1 MLEEIKKIFIEV
13 IQSIAPIIVVI
24 TALLFILKLPG
35 ETIVQFLGG
44 AVLFTLGLFLFLIGI
59 QVGLLPV
66 GEAVGAALAEK
77 GSLPVLIGTAFILGL
92 TVTVAEPNT
101 RVLSHYVEMAS
112 DGRIGASTLTIAVA
126 LGVAVFVALALL
138 RLFLNIPLSLLL
150 GIGCAATLSLLIFTP
165 AQFAAVSYDAG
176 GVITGPLLVP
186 FVLALG
192 IGIAS
197 VLGGKS
203 VLEDGFGLVGL
214 AFFGPIIGVMLLGVM
229 LG

>member
-1 MLEEIKKIFIEV
+1 MLQETKDIFKEIG
-13 IQSIAPIIVVI
+13 QSVTPIIALI
-24 TALLFILKLPG
+24 TLLLLILRMPAQ
-35 ETIVQFLGG
+35 TIWQFLGG
-44 AVLFTLGLFLFLIGI
+44 ALLFTLGLFLFLIGI
-59 QVGLLPV
+59 RVGLLPL

-77 GSLPVLIGTAFILGL
+77 GSLPILIGTAFVLGL

-101 RVLSHYVEMAS
+101 RVLSHYVEIAS
-112 DGRIGASTLTIAVA
+112 QGRVGATTLIAAVA
-126 LGVAVFVALALL
+126 LGVAIFVAMALL
-138 RLFLNIPLSLLL
+138 RIFLNIPLSFLL
-150 GIGCAATLSLLIFTP
+150 GAGCAIILFILIFTP

-203 VLEDGFGLVGL
+203 VLEDGFGLIGL
-214 AFFGPIIGVMLLGVM
+214 AFFGPIIGVLLLGVF
-229 LG
+229 LS

>member
-13 IQSIAPIIVVI
+13 IQSVAPIIVVI

-35 ETIVQFLGG
+35 GTIGQFLGG
-44 AVLFTLGLFLFLIGI
+44 AALFTLGLFLFLIGI

-66 GEAVGAALAEK
+66 GEAVGAALAER
-77 GSLPVLIGTAFILGL
+77 GSLAVLIGTAFILGL

-101 RVLSHYVEMAS
+101 GVLSHYVEMAS
-112 DGRIGASTLTIAVA
+112 EGRIGASTLTAAVA
-126 LGVAVFVALALL
+126 LGVAIFVALALL
-138 RLFLNIPLSLLL
+138 RLFLNIPLALLL
-150 GIGCAATLSLLIFTP
+150 GAGCAITLSLLIFTP
-165 AQFAAVSYDAG
+165 ARFAAVSYDAG

-203 VLEDGFGLVGL
+203 VLEDGFGLIGL
-214 AFFGPIIGVMLLGVM
+214 AFFGPIIGVMLLGVL

>member
-1 MLEEIKKIFIEV
+1 MLQEIKEIFKEV
-13 IQSIAPIIVVI
+13 CQSVAPIIAVI
-24 TALLFILKLPG
+24 TALLIFLKMPG
-35 ETIVQFLGG
+35 QTIGQFLGG
-44 AVLFTLGLFLFLIGI
+44 AVMFTLGLFLFLIGI
-59 QVGLLPV
+59 RVGLLPL

-112 DGRIGASTLTIAVA
+112 DGRIGARTLIIAVA
-126 LGVAVFVALALL
+126 LGVAIFVALALL
-138 RLFLNIPLSLLL
+138 RLFLNIPLAFLL
-150 GIGCAATLSLLIFTP
+150 GAGCALTLFILIFTP

-214 AFFGPIIGVMLLGVM
+214 AFFGPIIGVMLLGVF
-229 LG
+229 LS

>member
-1 MLEEIKKIFIEV
+1 MLQETKDIFKEIG
-13 IQSIAPIIVVI
+13 QSVTPIIALI
-24 TALLFILKLPG
+24 TLLLLILRMPAQ
-35 ETIVQFLGG
+35 IIWQFLGG
-44 AVLFTLGLFLFLIGI
+44 ALLFTLGLFLFLIGI
-59 QVGLLPV
+59 RVGLLPL

-77 GSLPVLIGTAFILGL
+77 GSLPILIGTAFVLGL

-101 RVLSHYVEMAS
+101 RVLSHYVEIAS
-112 DGRIGASTLTIAVA
+112 QGRVGATTLIAAVA
-126 LGVAVFVALALL
+126 LGVAIFVAMALL
-138 RLFLNIPLSLLL
+138 RIFLNIPLSFLL
-150 GIGCAATLSLLIFTP
+150 GAGCAIILFILIFTP

-203 VLEDGFGLVGL
+203 VLEDGFGLIGL
-214 AFFGPIIGVMLLGVM
+214 AFFGPIIGVLLLGVF
-229 LG
+229 LS

>member
-1 MLEEIKKIFIEV
+1 MLQETKDIFKEIG
-13 IQSIAPIIVVI
+13 QSVTPIIALI
-24 TALLFILKLPG
+24 TLLLLILRMPAQ
-35 ETIVQFLGG
+35 TIWQFLGG
-44 AVLFTLGLFLFLIGI
+44 ALLFTLGLFLFLIGI
-59 QVGLLPV
+59 RVGLLPL

-77 GSLPVLIGTAFILGL
+77 GSLPILIGTAFVLGL

-101 RVLSHYVEMAS
+101 RVLSHYVEIAS
-112 DGRIGASTLTIAVA
+112 QGRIGATTLIAAVA
-126 LGVAVFVALALL
+126 LGVAIFVAMALL
-138 RLFLNIPLSLLL
+138 RIFLNIPLSFLL
-150 GIGCAATLSLLIFTP
+150 GAGCAIILFILIFTP

-203 VLEDGFGLVGL
+203 VLEDGFGLIGL
-214 AFFGPIIGVMLLGVM
+214 AFFGPIIGVLLLGVF
-229 LG
+229 LS